1 MGGHDGSWEVS
12 LGRVVQGLLYCRA
25 TVARRGWRS
34 WPVPCA
40 ALVLLSSCFLFGA
53 SRFLAF
59 PSDRSLASPSRHN
72 HDLLLIPGYCRYCL
86 VLYCTVILTAV
97 Q

>member
-53 SRFLAF
+53 ISSGVGPSVPRFE
-59 PSDRSLASPSRHN
+59 ASHPIAR
-72 HDLLLIPGYCRYCL
+72 LLPHHGTITTSSSYPRLL
-86 VLYCTVILTAV
+86 
-97 Q
+97 